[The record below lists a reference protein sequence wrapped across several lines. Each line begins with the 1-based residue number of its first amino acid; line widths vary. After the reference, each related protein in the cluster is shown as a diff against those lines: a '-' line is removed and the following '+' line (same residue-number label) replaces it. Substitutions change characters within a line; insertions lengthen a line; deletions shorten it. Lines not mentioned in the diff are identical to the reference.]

1 MEIGERV
8 ICLCLVSLVQLSVR
22 VVGVQLKVVVVFTQ
36 HTQAEINDNTHL
48 LEKWRSSVNKDV
60 IPPLLIFILWLYIQ
74 YLAILKTL

>member
-48 LEKWRSSVNKDV
+48 LEK
-60 IPPLLIFILWLYIQ
+60 
-74 YLAILKTL
+74 